1 MFVCTRL
8 WSPPDPSGVE
18 FKSFE
23 VYWNC
28 ERTEKGISKA
38 TNIDVNEN
46 HDLSI
51 IDTSFE
57 MFLTV

>member
-8 WSPPDPSGVE
+8 WSPPYPSGVE
-18 FKSFE
+18 FKLFE
-23 VYWNC
+23 VYWNG
-28 ERTEKGISKA
+28 ERTEKGISQA

-51 IDTSFE
+51 DTSFE
-57 MFLTV
+57 IFLTV